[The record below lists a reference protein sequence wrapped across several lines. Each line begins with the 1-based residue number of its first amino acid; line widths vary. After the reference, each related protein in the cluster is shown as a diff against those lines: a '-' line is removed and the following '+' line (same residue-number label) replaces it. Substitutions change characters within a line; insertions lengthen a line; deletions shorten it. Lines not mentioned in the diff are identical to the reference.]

1 MHIFSTIPIKLI
13 ISSPH
18 LGEIILKFIWKSNQC
33 LGDAKQI
40 MKIKINR
47 DLPFQMLNIFK
58 ITVVK
63 A

>member
-18 LGEIILKFIWKSNQC
+18 LGEIILKFIWKS